1 MSHKP
6 KKGLAVWTI
15 SYLCTKRHHE
25 VATGTTGHIE
35 PLMVE
40 FDTETVTLKHLLFEF
55 FRNKNSKISISLC
68 WHMIY

>member
-1 MSHKP
+1 
-6 KKGLAVWTI
+6 
-15 SYLCTKRHHE
+15 

-55 FRNKNSKISISLC
+55 FPNKNSKILISLC
-68 WHMIY
+68 